1 MVICYR
7 RSRKRIIS
15 GPPESWLLVGPNRD
29 PTEKPGL
36 SVLSQ
41 VRLFEGNPG
50 FLLLDGHLSSYLS
63 LAFPTSQ
70 ELPRAGKQ
78 VKEQSSGSVM
88 GRGGPGGSLPA
99 SWASVEVSGAT
110 DLELTHR
117 DDHEDWGYYGHPQ
130 LKGEEMCGISRIRC
144 CRWNT
149 VGAQNYETNERM
161 NACKLRMHGVCP
173 G

>member
-7 RSRKRIIS
+7 RSRKQIIS

-78 VKEQSSGSVM
+78 VKEQSSSSVM
-88 GRGGPGGSLPA
+88 GRGAP
-99 SWASVEVSGAT
+99 VEVCQPRGPQWKSQ
-110 DLELTHR
+110 EPLT
-117 DDHEDWGYYGHPQ
+117 
-130 LKGEEMCGISRIRC
+130 LS
-144 CRWNT
+144 
-149 VGAQNYETNERM
+149 
-161 NACKLRMHGVCP
+161 
-173 G
+173 